1 MRTRR
6 PTLVELEA
14 LRATLADGTTAG
26 AARRLGR
33 SQSSVSRAL
42 AQLEA
47 RLGVPLFER
56 AGREIRPTAEALAV
70 DRELDGVFAALDR
83 VTAGH
88 GAMAAERL
96 VLAVPPAFALSL
108 VPAALLRFTAAH
120 PGVTTQVDI
129 ALSGELV
136 SLVAEGR
143 ADLGLTDSSPLHAGV
158 RIEPF
163 RRSRM
168 ACVLPAAHPLAA
180 RTVIGPQDLTAE
192 PFIALTRRH
201 SMRARLDALFAGAG
215 VERRIVA
222 EASSAIVALEL
233 VRAGLGVTLMNPLS
247 LADRDDPRLALRHFE
262 PALEYRTAFV
272 LPRHGAASPH
282 ARRFQSLLKAS
293 LRRDRWSEAC

>member
-1 MRTRR
+1 MRSRR

-14 LRATLADGTTAG
+14 LRATIADGTTAN

-83 VTAGH
+83 VAAG
-88 GAMAAERL
+88 MDAATGQRL

-108 VPAALLRFTAAH
+108 VPAALVRFAAAH
-120 PGVTTQVDI
+120 PAVTTQVDI
-129 ALSGELV
+129 ALSGEVV

-143 ADLGLTDSSPLHAGV
+143 ADLGLTDSSPLHAGI
-158 RIEPF
+158 RLEPF

-168 ACVLPAAHPLAA
+168 ACVLPAGHPLAA
-180 RTVIGPQDLTAE
+180 RSVVEPRDLADV

-201 SMRARLDALFAGAG
+201 SMRARLDALFAEAG
-215 VERRIVA
+215 VARRIVA

-233 VRAGLGVTLMNPLS
+233 VCVGLGVTLMNPLS
-247 LADRDDPRLALRHFE
+247 LADRDDPRLALLRFE
-262 PALEYRTAFV
+262 PEMEYHTAFV
-272 LPRHGAASPH
+272 LPRQGAASPH
-282 ARRFQSLLKAS
+282 ARRFQRAVTTS
-293 LRRDRWSEAC
+293 LRRDPWSEAC